1 MGARQRRQQLL
12 EQELKE
18 QKRVLEIARR
28 SNIYSEATVREQVR
42 ILTVQLE
49 EVRGQQ
55 QASLPMSPSA
65 RAAPIQSWAILEDF
79 IAIPILWG
87 QNCRELVNY

>member
-1 MGARQRRQQLL
+1 MCYRIPKSSQQTIWGARQRKQQL

-28 SNIYSEATVREQVR
+28 SNIYWEATVREQVR

-49 EVRGQQ
+49 
-55 QASLPMSPSA
+55 
-65 RAAPIQSWAILEDF
+65 
-79 IAIPILWG
+79 
-87 QNCRELVNY
+87 